1 MEVFYDTH
9 IHLMTLEEPDFA
21 AFLAPLVTSPASFL
35 SGSLTKDY
43 IFSGRQ
49 SMVND
54 IGNTLVTFTQGIVE
68 TMTMLEDDLAGR
80 FRHPDNRASYPSLPY
95 LRDGR
100 LHFRD
105 RVYDRLVLCPLVMDF
120 THIPDD
126 GARTYYPVSTNDKLT
141 AYLGKTLSAIEEFRR
156 LRPASPIVFRPFAGI
171 NPPAHTQEFLE
182 RYLERWL
189 NITRRTDDASHPF
202 FGVKLYPPLGCDPWP
217 SDAAELKKMR
227 TLYSFCSRYRIPIV
241 THCDDQG
248 FRGMDVRRAW
258 RFTDPASWR
267 SVLENYP
274 DLVIDFAHVG
284 RQYGLLNGGGNIVD
298 GIAARL
304 KGQPTDEWF
313 YSLMGLI
320 QDFDNVY
327 SDISF
332 TGAYKD
338 FYITLGNY
346 MKRLDEL
353 SRNRLQDRL
362 MFGSDFSIN
371 LLRVELYSAWWNI
384 VETSPLPDDLVHRM
398 TSVNPAR
405 FLALADEP
413 RIKEPERRM
422 RLPRFR

>member
-100 LHFRD
+100 FHFRD

-156 LRPASPIVFRPFAGI
+156 LRPASPIVFRPFGKTVALLVG
-171 NPPAHTQEFLE
+171 
-182 RYLERWL
+182 
-189 NITRRTDDASHPF
+189 
-202 FGVKLYPPLGCDPWP
+202 LG
-217 SDAAELKKMR
+217 
-227 TLYSFCSRYRIPIV
+227 
-241 THCDDQG
+241 DQ
-248 FRGMDVRRAW
+248 
-258 RFTDPASWR
+258 
-267 SVLENYP
+267 
-274 DLVIDFAHVG
+274 
-284 RQYGLLNGGGNIVD
+284 
-298 GIAARL
+298 
-304 KGQPTDEWF
+304 
-313 YSLMGLI
+313 
-320 QDFDNVY
+320 
-327 SDISF
+327 
-332 TGAYKD
+332 
-338 FYITLGNY
+338 
-346 MKRLDEL
+346 KRLDRVHIPGGYMPVIIIFAKIKPAADKNDQRGDKNDL
-353 SRNRLQDRL
+353 CQDLQKIT
-362 MFGSDFSIN
+362 S
-371 LLRVELYSAWWNI
+371 I
-384 VETSPLPDDLVHRM
+384 VE
-398 TSVNPAR
+398 
-405 FLALADEP
+405 
-413 RIKEPERRM
+413 
-422 RLPRFR
+422 